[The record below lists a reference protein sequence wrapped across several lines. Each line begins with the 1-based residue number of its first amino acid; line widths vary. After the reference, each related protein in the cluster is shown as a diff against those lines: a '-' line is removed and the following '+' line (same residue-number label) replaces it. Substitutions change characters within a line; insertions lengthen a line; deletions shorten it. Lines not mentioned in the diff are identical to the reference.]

1 MSQTNNNQD
10 NMIYLLVN
18 HDSLEPGAKAKFEPY
33 TLEEYNKEFDTKY
46 QTIEQAVNSEPEWLF
61 TKQDVD
67 NWTESG
73 EGERT
78 HKLYKLTVWQR
89 YSGIYT
95 RYFASED
102 EARNHVNSDYSEESP
117 EDKYPGDGTD
127 HTEITEFVLTGIKPK
142 NEAEIVEAWS
152 SDYSEITRSIY
163 FVKSE
168 N

>member
-1 MSQTNNNQD
+1 
-10 NMIYLLVN
+10 MIYLLVN
-18 HDSLEPGAKAKFEPY
+18 HDSLEPGVKANFEPY

-46 QTIEQAVNSEPEWLF
+46 QTIERAVNSEPEWLF

-73 EGERT
+73 EGERP
-78 HKLYKLTVWQR
+78 HKLYSLTVWQGH
-89 YSGIYT
+89 SGIYS

-102 EARNHVNSDYSEESP
+102 EARNHVNSDYSEELP
-117 EDKYPGDGTD
+117 EDKYPGDRS
-127 HTEITEFVLTGIKPK
+127 HTEITEFVFTGIKPK